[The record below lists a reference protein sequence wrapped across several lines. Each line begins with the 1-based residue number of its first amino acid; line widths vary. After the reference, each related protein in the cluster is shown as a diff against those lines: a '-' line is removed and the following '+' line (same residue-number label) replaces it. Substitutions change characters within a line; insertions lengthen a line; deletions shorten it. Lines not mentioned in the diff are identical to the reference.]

1 MIGWLLSLTQN
12 LNFAS
17 GADETTGL
25 HLVEACNGDVA
36 MAIGMHMDAVGA
48 AAAAISNVEPNANH
62 DPPFSASS
70 DSSQA

>member
-1 MIGWLLSLTQN
+1 
-12 LNFAS
+12 
-17 GADETTGL
+17 
-25 HLVEACNGDVA
+25 